1 MNINKYRQ
9 LVFGKEQ
16 SQFNGGRIMILTM
29 VLKLLDLYKKIN
41 LNLVGLVTLACNISS
56 WEVKEDQTIERSC
69 LATLGYESIS
79 GN

>member
-1 MNINKYRQ
+1 
-9 LVFGKEQ
+9 
-16 SQFNGGRIMILTM
+16 MILTM

-41 LNLVGLVTLACNISS
+41 LNLVGMVTLACNISS

-69 LATLGYESIS
+69 LTTLGYESIS